1 MIITL
6 DEFSLV
12 DGKSKTKSK
21 LAAELNTSRS
31 TIAIWLKCP
40 NDVLIRINGDEIT
53 AHPAH
58 DYGKLSR

>member
-6 DEFSLV
+6 DEFSVV
-12 DGKSKTKSK
+12 DGKTKTKSK

-31 TIAIWLKCP
+31 TIAIWLKRP
-40 NDVLIRINGDEIT
+40 NDVLIRFNDNEIT
-53 AHPAH
+53 AHPVH